1 MKQTDSQATNDKAF
15 MLVSKRLRRWTM
27 RIALAMFLIFWVVY
41 GIACQMSETEFSRR
55 PEPGMQL
62 GEYATATP
70 WTITY
75 LSGGEPGAPRI
86 IYVHGT
92 PGSAS
97 AFDDYLER
105 PIAGFEGFSI
115 DRPGFGDTRPPKPA
129 YTLHEQALV
138 IGPLL
143 VECGGQ
149 WPILV
154 GHSLG
159 APIICRVA
167 AEYPDRVRGLV
178 LLSGSLNPKEEHIA
192 WYQRLGDFA
201 FVPYLLP
208 RWLRNTNRELFPMK
222 KELEELAPMLG
233 ELRCPTVIVH
243 AKNDSL
249 VPFGNVQYMRETIP
263 KDTVV
268 KIVELEDKNHFIP
281 WNAESVVRDAIEAV
295 AKAS

>member
-1 MKQTDSQATNDKAF
+1 MIV
-15 MLVSKRLRRWTM
+15 LSKRMRKWLM
-27 RIALAMFLIFWVVY
+27 RIALAIFLLFCVLY
-41 GIACQMSETEFSRR
+41 GIACRMSAVEFSRR
-55 PEPGMQL
+55 PGPGLVL
-62 GEYATATP
+62 GEYKTATP

-75 LSGGEPGAPRI
+75 ISGGEPGALRI

-138 IGPLL
+138 IEPLL
-143 VECGGQ
+143 VERNGK

-159 APIICRVA
+159 APIICQVA

-178 LLSGSLNPKEEHIA
+178 LISGSLDPKEEHIA
-192 WYQRLGDFA
+192 WYQRVGDFA
-201 FVPYLLP
+201 FMPYLLP
-208 RWLRNTNRELFPMK
+208 RWLRNTNRELFPIK
-222 KELEELAPMLG
+222 KELEALAPKLG
-233 ELRCPTVIVH
+233 ELKCPTVIVH

-249 VPFGNVQYMRETIP
+249 VPFENVQYMRDTIP
-263 KDTVV
+263 KETIV
-268 KIVELEDKNHFIP
+268 KIVELEDKSHFIP
-281 WNAESVVRDAIEAV
+281 WNAESVVREAIEAV
-295 AKAS
+295 TETS